1 LTDEIDIAAG
11 DSLEQRRAERE
22 MLDAIGT
29 ALGVTLAKR
38 RFPTSNGSRAEVDG
52 VCEDPPVLVEAW
64 AHQGE
69 PKAAQKAK
77 VLTDAIKLV
86 WVEQKFLPG
95 ARKVLLFS
103 DPQAARHFRA
113 RTWAAAAL
121 ADFGI
126 EIHVVELP
134 PERQA
139 AIRAAQARQFR

>member
-1 LTDEIDIAAG
+1 
-11 DSLEQRRAERE
+11 
-22 MLDAIGT
+22 MLDALGI
-29 ALGVTLAKR
+29 ALGITLTKR
-38 RFPTSNGSRAEVDG
+38 RFPTNNGSRAEVDG
-52 VCEDPPVLVEAW
+52 VSDDPPILVEAW

-77 VLTDAIKLV
+77 VLKDAIKLV

-103 DPQAARHFRA
+103 DPEAARHFQA
-113 RTWAAAAL
+113 RTWAAAAIV
-121 ADFGI
+121 DFGI

-139 AIRAAQARQFR
+139 AIRAAQTRQFR